1 MHELGIVIQ
10 IVKQLENYMTLN
22 NIDQIE
28 TVVLEIGA
36 LSSVYPKYIKD
47 VYPIAVEKSRLRN
60 TNLEIE
66 INPGIGKCNECE
78 FVYDLVENNNH
89 CPRCSKSN
97 FTIIRGRE
105 FLIKEIIVR
114 Q

>member
-10 IVKQLENYMTLN
+10 IVKQLENYMTVN
-22 NIDQIE
+22 DIDQIE

-47 VYPIAVEKSRLRN
+47 VYPIAIENSRLKN
-60 TNLEIE
+60 TKLEIE
-66 INPGIGKCNECE
+66 ISPGIGKCNACG

-89 CPRCSKSN
+89 CPRCSESS

-105 FLIKEIIVR
+105 FLIKEIVVR